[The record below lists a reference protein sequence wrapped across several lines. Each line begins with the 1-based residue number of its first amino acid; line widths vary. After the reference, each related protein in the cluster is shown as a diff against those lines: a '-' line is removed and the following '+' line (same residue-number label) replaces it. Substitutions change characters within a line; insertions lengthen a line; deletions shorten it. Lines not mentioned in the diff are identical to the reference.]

1 MTIRMDGKLLRDAIL
16 DEIKEHV
23 HNKRVAFVQMIDDP
37 VTEKFVQ
44 AKIKIAESL
53 EVACE
58 HIRCTPKGTADA
70 LDILHALYKE
80 PFDGIV
86 LQLPLPETVDKTI
99 LLSSIPT
106 EKDIDLLNE
115 ATLALF
121 RKNETKFVPPVA
133 SAILAI
139 LNACVDQPL
148 STKKIA
154 IIGKGLLVGKP
165 VMELF
170 DKEKIP
176 YDAFDLSN
184 KEEVTREALSRADIV
199 ITGIGN
205 AGYIKKEM
213 IKDGVVLIDA
223 GTSEQHGMISGDI
236 DEACYEKAS
245 FYTPVPGGVGPVTI
259 AELYKNLSLT

>member
-1 MTIRMDGKLLRDAIL
+1 MDGKLLRDAIL
-16 DEIKEHV
+16 DEIQEQV
-23 HNKRVAFVQMIDDP
+23 RGKRVVFVQMTDDP

-53 EVACE
+53 QVTCE
-58 HIRCTPKGTADA
+58 HVRYTPSDTTSA
-70 LDILHALYKE
+70 LGMLHALYKE

-86 LQLPLPETVDKTI
+86 LQLPLPETVDKSL
-99 LLSSIPT
+99 LLSSIPV

-115 ATLALF
+115 ATLTLF
-121 RKNETKFVPPVA
+121 RKGETRFVPPVA
-133 SAILAI
+133 GAISAIIQACIDESLA
-139 LNACVDQPL
+139 
-148 STKKIA
+148 TKKIV

-165 VMELF
+165 LMELF
-170 DKEKIP
+170 DRGKIP
-176 YDAFDLSN
+176 YEAFDITS
-184 KEEVTREALSRADIV
+184 KEETMRSALLHADIV

-205 AGYIKKEM
+205 AGYLQKEM
-213 IKDGVVLIDA
+213 VRDGVILIDA